1 MKRKISS
8 TVYLLLVL
16 WLWASGLYAGN
27 LEYFFG
33 KNHKFNPAIPSPEAF
48 FGYETGTHHTRYDQM
63 VAYFKELDRVSEN
76 AELTV
81 IGHTYGGRPLLVLA
95 VSSAKNLLN
104 IEEIRTN
111 HLKITDP
118 ASTFDHSSL
127 PSINILGF
135 GVHGN
140 ESSAAEAAILTAYWL
155 VAASGQEVS
164 NYLENGI
171 FFIEPSRNPDGHDRH
186 AQWVN
191 SQKSK
196 NLVADPAD
204 LEHNETY
211 PGGRG
216 NHYWFDLNRDW
227 LPAIH
232 VESQARLA
240 FYHSWIPHIATCHHE
255 MGTNST
261 FFFEPTKPI
270 DRESPLVPQ
279 SHYALNNQFANYYAS
294 ALDNIGSLYY
304 TKEDFDNFNPTFG
317 SSYPDYN
324 GSLAILFEQGS
335 SRGFVQERTVGEITF
350 ESAIRN
356 QLAVSLASIRASV
369 ELKQE
374 LIANQKSFFK
384 TAFENGARGK
394 VKGYV
399 FGDNHDHNR
408 NLLFVNLLKRHRIEV
423 YENDRS
429 FSAGNQNYLPGRSFV
444 VPTEQAQNRLVE
456 LFFNTGI
463 SVPDSVF
470 YDGSIWTVA
479 LAYGLPYSLLTD
491 KQLFAAKKPLE
502 NVTAQITDHRKSSVA
517 YLIEWNDYNSAALLS
532 NLFKK
537 DIVVYTALKPFSTRI
552 ANEVVEF
559 GYGTLVIPVTEQQIS
574 SDELYNHL
582 AEVGNTYS
590 LRVYPAETGYSV
602 GGIDLGSSNVKPLAK
617 PEILILTGR
626 GISSLETGEA
636 WFLIDNYLD
645 IAVTRA
651 DIANLGRL
659 NLNRYNTIILP
670 GTDTRFGN
678 LINDKAAISRL
689 KNWIA
694 EGGTLIALNRA
705 SEWVISNEISGE
717 KLLVAKQDSG
727 RDTRI
732 DFASQV
738 QVEGA
743 KVVGGTILHI
753 DIDISHPLGF
763 GFTKRQLPVLKNNTM
778 TLQFSANPYHT
789 VAAFE
794 KDPHVS
800 GYISGENLK
809 LISNTSAVV
818 ISPVQRGR
826 VIHFAFNPIHRAS
839 WHSSAR
845 LFYNSIFLSPLIGGG
860 QVRYRAGGSE

>member
-1 MKRKISS
+1 MKRKITFSL
-8 TVYLLLVL
+8 YLLLVV
-16 WLWASGLYAGN
+16 WLWASELYAGN

-33 KNHKFNPAIPSPEAF
+33 SNQKFNPAIPSPEAF
-48 FGYETGTHHTRYDQM
+48 LGYETGTHHTRYDQL

-76 AELTV
+76 AELKV
-81 IGHTYGGRPLLVLA
+81 IGHTYGGRPLLVLV
-95 VSSAKNLLN
+95 VSSENNLSNL
-104 IEEIRTN
+104 EEIRTN

-118 ASTFDHSSL
+118 ASTFDHASL
-127 PSINILGF
+127 PTINILGF

-155 VAASGQEVS
+155 VASTGQEVS

-186 AQWVN
+186 AYWVN
-191 SQKSK
+191 SQTSK

-232 VESQARLA
+232 VESQARLD
-240 FYHSWIPHIATCHHE
+240 FYHSWVPHLATCHHE

-270 DRESPLVPQ
+270 DRESPLVPKG
-279 SHYALNNQFANYYAS
+279 HYELNNRFANYFAS

-335 SRGFVQERTVGEITF
+335 SRGFVQERVVGEITF
-350 ESAIRN
+350 DSAIRN
-356 QLAVSLASIRASV
+356 QLAVSLASIKASV

-374 LIANQKSFFK
+374 LIANQKAFFR
-384 TAFENGARGK
+384 TAFENGTRSR
-394 VKGYV
+394 VKGYI
-399 FGDNHDHNR
+399 FGDNHDQNR

-429 FSAGNQNYLPGRSFV
+429 FTLGNQNYLPGRSFV

-456 LFFNTGI
+456 LFFNTDI

-470 YDGSIWTVA
+470 YDGSTWTVA
-479 LAYGLPYSLLTD
+479 LAYGLPYSPLTD
-491 KQLFAAKKPLE
+491 KQLFAGKRPIE
-502 NVTAQITDHRKSSVA
+502 NVTASYTEPGKSSVA
-517 YLIEWNDYNSAALLS
+517 YLVQWNDYNSAALLS
-532 NLFKK
+532 NLFSN
-537 DIVVYTALKPFSTRI
+537 DIVVYTALKPFSARI
-552 ANEVVEF
+552 ANEVLEF
-559 GYGTLVIPVTEQQIS
+559 GYGTLVIPVTGQKIS
-574 SDELYNHL
+574 SDELHRQL
-582 AEVGNTYS
+582 SEAGKKYS
-590 LRVYPAETGYSV
+590 LKVYPAETGYSA
-602 GGIDLGSSNVKPLAK
+602 GGIDLGSSNVKPLIK
-617 PEILILTGR
+617 PELLILTGR

-636 WFLIDNYLD
+636 WYLIDNYLD
-645 IAVTRA
+645 FAVTRA

-670 GTDTRFGN
+670 GTDSRFGN
-678 LINDKAAISRL
+678 LLNDKAVISRL
-689 KNWIA
+689 KNWIS
-694 EGGTLIALNRA
+694 EGGTLLALNRA
-705 SEWVISNEISGE
+705 SEWVISNELSGE

-727 RDTRI
+727 RNTRI
-732 DFASQV
+732 DFANQV
-738 QVEGA
+738 PVEGS
-743 KVVGGTILHI
+743 KVVGGTILNI

-763 GFTKRQLPVLKNNTM
+763 GFTRRQLPILKNNTLA
-778 TLQFSANPYHT
+778 LQFSANPYHT

-794 KDPHVS
+794 RDPHVS
-800 GYISGENLK
+800 GYISGDNLK
-809 LISNTSAVV
+809 QISNSSAVIV
-818 ISPVQRGR
+818 SPQQRGR
-826 VIHFAFNPIHRAS
+826 IVHFAFNPIHRAS

-845 LFYNSIFLSPLIGGG
+845 LFYNSIYLSQLLGGG
-860 QVRYRAGGSE
+860 QQRYRAYESE